1 MHGWMN
7 HELGCSGLFA
17 KPIEPQPKLPKGIFF
32 LFQNFEWES
41 TNFGCQ
47 IILA

>member
-1 MHGWMN
+1 MQGWMN
-7 HELGCSGLFA
+7 HELGYSGPFA
-17 KPIEPQPKLPKGIFF
+17 KPIEPQPKLTKGFSF

>member
-17 KPIEPQPKLPKGIFF
+17 KPIEPQPKLTKGFIF
-32 LFQNFEWES
+32 LFQNL
-41 TNFGCQ
+41 NGNRQ
-47 IILA
+47 ILGVR